1 MSETAWA
8 LIALYGVSIVL
19 AMIPMSIYTANEFTG
34 KWRRPRQH
42 TVAVIGLSLIWP
54 ALVVGISIIIIVDFI
69 KALITN
75 DWDE

>member
-1 MSETAWA
+1 MSETAWV

-19 AMIPMSIYTANEFTG
+19 AMIPTANEFTG